1 MKLVDVEPIIAAWEA
16 VGIDKKNEAK
26 SFLNNKNYIVYIQGQ
41 IRNSIG
47 DVFLDLANILEE
59 SEPANIWFDAK
70 KVLPEKDKEVLV
82 KRKKFG
88 IEIAFLSY
96 DGLWQEHNECIVLGD
111 VTHWAYLPEPPKEV

>member
-1 MKLVDVEPIIAAWEA
+1 MKLVDVEPIIAAWKI
-16 VGIDKKNEAK
+16 VGADKKNEAK
-26 SFLNNKNYIVYIQGQ
+26 PFLDSKNPLVYIQGQ

-47 DVFLDLANILEE
+47 DVFLDLANILEK

-82 KRKKFG
+82 KREKFG

-96 DGLWQEHNECIVLGD
+96 DGLWQDNECGVLGD

>member
-1 MKLVDVEPIIAAWEA
+1 MKLVDVDPIIAAWKT
-16 VGIDKKNEAK
+16 VGVDKKNEAK
-26 SFLNNKNYIVYIQGQ
+26 PLLDNKNFIVYIQGQ

-47 DVFLDLANILEE
+47 DVFLDLANVLEK

-82 KRKKFG
+82 KREKFG

-96 DGLWQEHNECIVLGD
+96 DGLWQDNECFVLGD
-111 VTHWAYLPEPPKEV
+111 VTHWTYLPEPPKEV

>member
-1 MKLVDVEPIIAAWEA
+1 MKLVDVDPIIAAWKIVDA
-16 VGIDKKNEAK
+16 DKKNEAK
-26 SFLNNKNYIVYIQGQ
+26 PFLNNKNPLVYIQGQ

-47 DVFLDLANILEE
+47 DVFLDLANVLEK

-70 KVLPEKDKEVLV
+70 KVLPEKGKEVLV
-82 KRKKFG
+82 KREKFG

-96 DGLWQEHNECIVLGD
+96 DGLWEDDECIVLGD

>member
-1 MKLVDVEPIIAAWEA
+1 MIDAAWKT
-16 VGIDKKNEAK
+16 VGVDKKNEAK
-26 SFLNNKNYIVYIQGQ
+26 PFLDSKNFIVYIQGQ
-41 IRNSIG
+41 IRSSIG
-47 DVFLDLANILEE
+47 DVFLDLANVLEK

-82 KRKKFG
+82 KREKFG

-96 DGLWQEHNECIVLGD
+96 DGLWEDDECIVLGD

>member
-1 MKLVDVEPIIAAWEA
+1 MKLVDVDPIIAAWKI
-16 VGIDKKNEAK
+16 VGADKKNEAK
-26 SFLNNKNYIVYIQGQ
+26 HFLDNKNYIVYIQGQ

-47 DVFLDLANILEE
+47 DVFLDLADILEK

-82 KRKKFG
+82 KREKFG

-111 VTHWAYLPEPPKEV
+111 VTHWAYLPEPPKEA

>member
-1 MKLVDVEPIIAAWEA
+1 MKLVDVDPIIAAWKT
-16 VGIDKKNEAK
+16 VGIGKKNEAK
-26 SFLNNKNYIVYIQGQ
+26 PFLDSKNPLVYIQGQ

-47 DVFLDLANILEE
+47 DVFLDLANILE

-82 KRKKFG
+82 KREKFG

-96 DGLWQEHNECIVLGD
+96 DGLWQEHNECIVFED
-111 VTHWAYLPEPPKEV
+111 VTHWAYLPEPPKEA

>member
-1 MKLVDVEPIIAAWEA
+1 MKLVDVDPIIVAWKI
-16 VGIDKKNEAK
+16 VGADKKNEAK
-26 SFLNNKNYIVYIQGQ
+26 SFLNNKNPLVYIQGQ

-47 DVFLDLANILEE
+47 DVFLDLADILEK

-82 KRKKFG
+82 KREKFG

-96 DGLWQEHNECIVLGD
+96 DGLWQDDECSVLGD
-111 VTHWAYLPEPPKEV
+111 VTYWAYLPELPKEV

>member
-1 MKLVDVEPIIAAWEA
+1 MKLVDVEPIIAAWKT
-16 VGIDKKNEAK
+16 VGVSKKNKAK
-26 SFLNNKNYIVYIQGQ
+26 PFLDSKNYIVYIQGQ

-47 DVFLDLANILEE
+47 DVFLDLADILEK

-82 KRKKFG
+82 KREKFG

-96 DGLWQEHNECIVLGD
+96 DGLWQDNECGVLGD

>member
-1 MKLVDVEPIIAAWEA
+1 MKLVDVEPIIAAWKI
-16 VGIDKKNEAK
+16 VGADKKNEAK
-26 SFLNNKNYIVYIQGQ
+26 PFLDSKNPLVYIQGQ

-47 DVFLDLANILEE
+47 DVFLDLANILEK

-82 KRKKFG
+82 KREKFG

-96 DGLWQEHNECIVLGD
+96 DGLWQDNECIVLEN

>member
-1 MKLVDVEPIIAAWEA
+1 MKLIDVDPIIAAWKT
-16 VGIDKKNEAK
+16 VSVSKKNEAK
-26 SFLNNKNYIVYIQGQ
+26 TFLDSKNPLVYIQGQ

-47 DVFLDLANILEE
+47 DVFLDLANILEK

-82 KRKKFG
+82 KREKFG

-96 DGLWQEHNECIVLGD
+96 DGLWQDNECFVLVD
-111 VTHWAYLPEPPKEV
+111 VTHWTYLPEPPKEV

>member
-1 MKLVDVEPIIAAWEA
+1 MKLVDVDPIIAAWKI
-16 VGIDKKNEAK
+16 VGIGKKNEAK
-26 SFLNNKNYIVYIQGQ
+26 PFLDSKNPLVYIQGQ

-47 DVFLDLANILEE
+47 DVFLDLANILEK

-82 KRKKFG
+82 KREKFG

-96 DGLWQEHNECIVLGD
+96 DGLWQDNECMVLGD

>member
-1 MKLVDVEPIIAAWEA
+1 MKLVDVDPIIAAWKT
-16 VGIDKKNEAK
+16 VGFSKKNEAK
-26 SFLNNKNYIVYIQGQ
+26 PFLDNKNYIVYIQGQ

-82 KRKKFG
+82 KREKFG

-96 DGLWQEHNECIVLGD
+96 DGLWQDNECSVIGD
-111 VTHWAYLPEPPKEV
+111 ATHWAYLPELPKEV

>member
-1 MKLVDVEPIIAAWEA
+1 MKLVDVDPIIVAWKT
-16 VGIDKKNEAK
+16 VGVSKKNEAK
-26 SFLNNKNYIVYIQGQ
+26 TFLDSKNPLVYIQGQ

-82 KRKKFG
+82 KREKFG

-96 DGLWQEHNECIVLGD
+96 DGLWQERDEYIVFGD
-111 VTHWAYLPEPPKEV
+111 VTHWAYLPELPKEA

>member
-1 MKLVDVEPIIAAWEA
+1 MKLVDVDPIIAAWKI
-16 VGIDKKNEAK
+16 VGADKKNEAK
-26 SFLNNKNYIVYIQGQ
+26 HFLDSKNPLVYIQGQ

-82 KRKKFG
+82 KREKFG

-96 DGLWQEHNECIVLGD
+96 DGLWQDNECMVLGD
-111 VTHWAYLPEPPKEV
+111 VTHWAYLPELPKEV

>member
-1 MKLVDVEPIIAAWEA
+1 MKLVDVDPIIAAWKA
-16 VGIDKKNEAK
+16 VGVDKKNEAK
-26 SFLNNKNYIVYIQGQ
+26 SFLDSKNFIVYIQGQ
-41 IRNSIG
+41 IRSSIG
-47 DVFLDLANILEE
+47 DVFLDLANVLEK

-82 KRKKFG
+82 KREKFG

-96 DGLWQEHNECIVLGD
+96 DGLWQERDEYIVFGD

>member
-1 MKLVDVEPIIAAWEA
+1 MKLVDVEPIIAAWKA
-16 VGIDKKNEAK
+16 VGIGKKNEAK
-26 SFLNNKNYIVYIQGQ
+26 PFLDSKNPLVYIQGQ

-47 DVFLDLANILEE
+47 DVFLDLANILEK

-82 KRKKFG
+82 KREKFG

-96 DGLWQEHNECIVLGD
+96 DGLWQERDEYIVFGD

>member
-1 MKLVDVEPIIAAWEA
+1 MKLVDVDPIIVAWKT
-16 VGIDKKNEAK
+16 VGVSKKNEAK
-26 SFLNNKNYIVYIQGQ
+26 TFLDSKNPLVYIQGQ

-82 KRKKFG
+82 KREKFG

-96 DGLWQEHNECIVLGD
+96 DGLWQDNECMVLGD
-111 VTHWAYLPEPPKEV
+111 VTHWAYLPELPKEV

>member
-1 MKLVDVEPIIAAWEA
+1 MKLVDVEPIIAAWKT
-16 VGIDKKNEAK
+16 VGVDKKNEAK
-26 SFLNNKNYIVYIQGQ
+26 PFLDNDNYLIYIQGQ

-47 DVFLDLANILEE
+47 DVFLDLADILEK

-82 KRKKFG
+82 KREKFG

-96 DGLWQEHNECIVLGD
+96 DGLWEDDECIVLGD
-111 VTHWAYLPEPPKEV
+111 VTHWAYLPEPPKEA

>member
-1 MKLVDVEPIIAAWEA
+1 MKLVDVDPIIAAWKT
-16 VGIDKKNEAK
+16 VGIGKKNEAK
-26 SFLNNKNYIVYIQGQ
+26 PFLDSKNPLVYIRGQ

-47 DVFLDLANILEE
+47 DVFLDLANILEK

-70 KVLPEKDKEVLV
+70 KVLPEKDKDVLV
-82 KRKKFG
+82 KREKFG

-111 VTHWAYLPEPPKEV
+111 VTHWTYLPEPPKEA

>member
-1 MKLVDVEPIIAAWEA
+1 MKLVDVEPIIAAWKI
-16 VGIDKKNEAK
+16 VGADKKNEAK
-26 SFLNNKNYIVYIQGQ
+26 PFFDSKNPLVYIQGQ

-47 DVFLDLANILEE
+47 DVFLDLANILEK

-82 KRKKFG
+82 KREKFG

-96 DGLWQEHNECIVLGD
+96 DGLWQDNECGVLGD